1 MAGDDDLCGMTEL
14 PKGQCDHCRHGDKQ
28 VVDRDLVRASM
39 PEALSDFVVAEYN
52 GVCGAGCDDPILP
65 GDHIAVVEEV
75 KGSDGK
81 VVRKYWGHYGCTK

>member
-1 MAGDDDLCGMTEL
+1 MAGSEDEYCGMTDLKKDE
-14 PKGQCDHCRHGDKQ
+14 CDHCRHKDVQ
-28 VVDRDLVRASM
+28 IVDRDEVRARL
-39 PEALSDFVVAEYN
+39 PEAIGDFVVAEYT
-52 GVCGAGCDDPILP
+52 GICHVCREDILV